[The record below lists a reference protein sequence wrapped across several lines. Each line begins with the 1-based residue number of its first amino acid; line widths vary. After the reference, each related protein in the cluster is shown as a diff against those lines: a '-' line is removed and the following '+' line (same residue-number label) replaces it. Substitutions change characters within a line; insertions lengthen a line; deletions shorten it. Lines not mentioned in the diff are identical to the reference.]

1 MMNAPT
7 GREIIAELDRIN
19 HCGQVTVCWSYSDTV
34 YNMALS
40 LYIHTRILI
49 PPFSFFFFFK
59 YYSFAR
65 LALQLSL
72 DGVRRQ
78 RAVRDEWPTS

>member
-1 MMNAPT
+1 MNVQMFV
-7 GREIIAELDRIN
+7 L
-19 HCGQVTVCWSYSDTV
+19 SYIV
-34 YNMALS
+34 
-40 LYIHTRILI
+40 
-49 PPFSFFFFFK
+49 

-78 RAVRDEWPTS
+78 RAVRDEWPTKLECWNDEGNTPSSRDGKERLMPKFHFKKTNDEL